1 MPTYGE
7 KQKQAGVKLS
17 TPKRCMPVGERTMR
31 SRNSNVAPGLTV
43 NNIPYTGNA
52 ALEANKG

>member
-1 MPTYGE
+1 MPSYGE
-7 KQKQAGVKLS
+7 KQKPAGVELS

-31 SRNSNVAPGLTV
+31 SRLSNIAPGLTI

>member
-1 MPTYGE
+1 MPSYGE
-7 KQKQAGVKLS
+7 KQKSAGVKLD

-31 SRNSNVAPGLTV
+31 SRLSNIAPGLTI

>member
-1 MPTYGE
+1 MPSYGE
-7 KQKQAGVKLS
+7 KQKPAGVKLS

-43 NNIPYTGNA
+43 NNIPYKGNA
-52 ALEANKG
+52 NL

>member
-1 MPTYGE
+1 MYASRW
-7 KQKQAGVKLS
+7 KNKAGVELS

-31 SRNSNVAPGLTV
+31 SRLSNIAPGLTI